1 MSKLHECREES
12 GCGPNHRGV
21 FPDLNVNL
29 HTNRVLQTHSRT
41 STTSRETHNRTHR
54 NSPTHVNPSREHQGS
69 ATFTHT
75 HSLTHVALTHSRRI
89 SPAPSATSPA
99 RLIALDVALLELE
112 EVRVRRVWRVVRCEG
127 ARAPLCPIRERDI
140 GHPHVWYARETV
152 ARHRLHRPQPY
163 PASRSADE
171 EAARGMR

>member
-1 MSKLHECREES
+1 MRARGSSNPSS
-12 GCGPNHRGV
+12 GCEGTRKACSAAPALPSARAAPASRGTSNVQSIQYQYRPPEV
-21 FPDLNVNL
+21 FNTNAPRVLYLAMFLPDLNVNL

-112 EVRVRRVWRVVRCEG
+112 EVRVRRVWRVVRMFFG
-127 ARAPLCPIRERDI
+127 D
-140 GHPHVWYARETV
+140 G
-152 ARHRLHRPQPY
+152 
-163 PASRSADE
+163 D
-171 EAARGMR
+171 